1 MSLHEDVN
9 KIYRNTLEKL
19 KPSDVINR
27 YIKLHEDFFGKFKRI
42 FPVAFG
48 KAAIPMMNGFPLLS
62 NTYKKPIVVTNT
74 KTSVKHE
81 NIDLYISSHPTP
93 DDISVKAAKKITEYI
108 EDSNEKD
115 LVLFLISGGGS
126 SILSLPPTNISLKD
140 KIRLTELLLISGCD
154 INELNIVRKHISDI
168 KGGRLAQYAFPSK
181 VLSLIISDVI
191 DNDISSIASG
201 PTVPDNST
209 FQDAEDIIKN
219 YKLSDK
225 VPGSIKKHIKS
236 GISREIDDTPKIIN
250 NAENLILCSNGD
262 FKHEIAAQALAL
274 GYKSIV
280 IEENFIGEARSE
292 AKNLLKKILEK
303 NQNNALDQKIA
314 IISGGETIVNIKGDG
329 QGGRN
334 QEFALSFLSEH
345 KKICTNFDW
354 ILLSVGTDGIDGPTD
369 AAGGLIDKTS
379 IKNYIKSGL
388 NIDDYLEN
396 NDSYTFLDKIDSLYK
411 TGPTGTNVADIQII
425 LIDNI

>member
-1 MSLHEDVN
+1 M
-9 KIYRNTLEKL
+9 
-19 KPSDVINR
+19 
-27 YIKLHEDFFGKFKRI
+27 
-42 FPVAFG
+42 
-48 KAAIPMMNGFPLLS
+48 
-62 NTYKKPIVVTNT
+62 
-74 KTSVKHE
+74 
-81 NIDLYISSHPTP
+81 
-93 DDISVKAAKKITEYI
+93 
-108 EDSNEKD
+108 
-115 LVLFLISGGGS
+115 
-126 SILSLPPTNISLKD
+126 
-140 KIRLTELLLISGCD
+140 SGCD
-154 INELNIVRKHISDI
+154 INELNIVRKHVSDI
-168 KGGRLAQYAFPSK
+168 KGGRLAQYASPSK

-191 DNDISSIASG
+191 DNDISAIASG

-236 GISREIDDTPKIIN
+236 GISREIDDTPKKIN

-292 AKNLLKKILEK
+292 AKILLKIILEK
-303 NQNNALDQKIA
+303 NQKNALGQKIA

-379 IKNYIKSGL
+379 IKNYIESGL

>member
-27 YIKLHEDFFGKFKRI
+27 YIKLHEDYFAKFKRI

-74 KTSVKHE
+74 KTSVKNE

-93 DDISVKAAKKITEYI
+93 DDISVKAAKKIIKYI
-108 EDSNEKD
+108 EDSNEED

-126 SILSLPPTNISLKD
+126 SILSLPPINIPLKD
-140 KIRLTELLLISGCD
+140 KIRLTELLLLSGCD

-168 KGGRLAQYAFPSK
+168 KGGRLAQYAYPSK

-191 DNDISSIASG
+191 DNDMSAIASG

-209 FQDAEDIIKN
+209 FQDAENIIKN

-225 VPGSIKKHIKS
+225 VAASIKKHIKS
-236 GISREIDDTPKIIN
+236 GISREIDDTPKTIN

-262 FKHEIAAQALAL
+262 FKHEIASQALAL

-280 IEENFIGEARSE
+280 IKENFIGEARSE
-292 AKNLLKKILEK
+292 AKKLLKIILEK
-303 NQNNALDQKIA
+303 NQKNTLYQKIA
-314 IISGGETIVNIKGDG
+314 IISGGETIVNIKGSG
-329 QGGRN
+329 KGGRN

-345 KKICTNFDW
+345 KKIYTNSDW

-369 AAGGLIDKTS
+369 AAGGLINKTS

-396 NDSYTFLDKIDSLYK
+396 NDSNTFLDKIDSLYK

-425 LIDNI
+425 LINNI